1 MDKKGDLEIRYVILF
16 ALALVVLVV
25 VILIFYGGASDF
37 AAKIKTTLAEMWG
50 VKPPVKDLFG
60 TPANQP

>member
-1 MDKKGDLEIRYVILF
+1 MDKKGDLEIKYVILF

-37 AAKIKTTLAEMWG
+37 AAKIKNMLADIWS
-50 VKPPVKDLFG
+50 VKPKDMFKG
-60 TPANQP
+60 VGN